1 MKYSHDI
8 ETLESEIF
16 GEDQEAEAPESPDV
30 EGEPSFGEDETPWR
44 EEISDPVMMTV
55 TLEDGTEMECRVE
68 GVFLEGEKEYI
79 ALETGQGEIQIMELG
94 QGDEDEIQL
103 LPVAD
108 EEEQERVVQAFI
120 RLFGDPYDDLEGP
133 EGDSPG
139 PGESDEG
146 SEKTDQ
152 GGQAADE
159 AAVEP
164 DESGDRAAEN
174 EKTERGNEDDQ
185 DKDREKD

>member
-8 ETLESEIF
+8 ESLESEIF
-16 GEDQEAEAPESPDV
+16 GEDQGGGATEPPAV
-30 EGEPSFGEDETPWR
+30 EGEPSSVEDEAPWR
-44 EEISDPVMMTV
+44 EEISGPVMMTV

-133 EGDSPG
+133 EDDSPG
-139 PGESDEG
+139 PGEPE
-146 SEKTDQ
+146 
-152 GGQAADE
+152 
-159 AAVEP
+159 
-164 DESGDRAAEN
+164 ESGDSAAEN

-185 DKDREKD
+185 DKDREKN